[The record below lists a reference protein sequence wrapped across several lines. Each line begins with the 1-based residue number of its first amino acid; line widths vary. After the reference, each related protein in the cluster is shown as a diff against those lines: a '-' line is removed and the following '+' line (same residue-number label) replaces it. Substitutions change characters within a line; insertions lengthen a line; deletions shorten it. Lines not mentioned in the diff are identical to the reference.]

1 MDKTIETTFFK
12 AFEYRGVVNNCIECM
27 RYKYNLP
34 SIRPTKGHKQPKDKR
49 LERLYSEIMPKQI
62 LEATSTFDDS
72 VIYGNDSP
80 LITEIEANLNE
91 CPTSTQRDRYLFSLL
106 KPFGMG
112 PCGCGIA
119 RIYTPIAEI
128 NTLKAEIDGYEK
140 EKAFWQ
146 TNSKDSQAKEQ
157 IDACTYF
164 INDRKEQA
172 DWIQHVNNRFIALTS
187 DCKEGAMCMQKGTV
201 ECCLKAFVGVMRVF
215 ANRLD
220 ALLLIYGIDLLA
232 LQNKSGIYLKRNR
245 LITNVQDYI
254 GSRELA
260 QYYIDKL
267 PIQEH
272 QQETSLNTE
281 PQQKE
286 LKDLLPKELRADEA
300 VKVFLNAMDAQ
311 LITLSPNGLMWN
323 DSKQL
328 LAYFATRMSDKF
340 NLSTTLDKDGNKTTA
355 WKPFETL
362 FNVQDLKGAKQNWM
376 RLNTKF
382 EPNGF
387 EKVDALF

>member
-1 MDKTIETTFFK
+1 MDKTIEARFLEAFSFGGVVSKCIDWMRYTYQLPTMKPSSHNKKPLTDKDK
-12 AFEYRGVVNNCIECM
+12 AFC
-27 RYKYNLP
+27 
-34 SIRPTKGHKQPKDKR
+34 KQL
-49 LERLYSEIMPKQI
+49 LEEI
-62 LEATSTFDDS
+62 LEATKAFDDS
-72 VIYGNDSP
+72 VLYGEDSS
-80 LITEIEANLNE
+80 LMDEIESNLNE
-91 CPTSTQRDRYLFSLL
+91 CQTDAQKERYLFSLL
-106 KPFGMG
+106 KYFGVN
-112 PCGCGIA
+112 GCGIA
-119 RIYTPIAEI
+119 SIYTPMAEKNQLNEEIEQYAKEIALWA
-128 NTLKAEIDGYEK
+128 TD
-140 EKAFWQ
+140 
-146 TNSKDSQAKEQ
+146 SDDSQAQ
-157 IDACTYF
+157 QHIDACREM
-164 INDRKEQA
+164 IKDRKAQIE
-172 DWIQHVNNRFIALTS
+172 WVNYVNSRFVEIANG
-187 DCKEGAMCMQKGTV
+187 CGEEAKWMQEGTV
-201 ECCLKAFVGVMRVF
+201 ESCLHAFVRIMRVF

-340 NLSTTLDKDGNKTTA
+340 KLSTTFDKDGNKTTA